1 MKAYQEKTA
10 DWLRQCFPPE
20 AATDNEERCDRF
32 LEEALELVQSCGHRP
47 ERAHRLVDY
56 VYGRQIGETGQ
67 ELGGVM
73 VTLAALSNAFGLDI
87 EAEASRE
94 LERVCEPATM
104 ERIRAKQ
111 AAKPKGS
118 ALPVAFVEDTLPEP
132 DRLALGLLRLLEG
145 RSRSHIM
152 EALMKV
158 TAAVIYQS
166 SKNATRALGEVSGH
180 FADMEDR
187 VKAYYSGLREQP
199 FAAPVPISGEVRPE
213 VAAFALRM
221 EARLRENDHKPGW
234 KNEHPQ
240 WLTDQ
245 STRHAA
251 KLALAMD
258 RLLNDG
264 VRNLDANR
272 NAVPTAAADLANF
285 AMMVADV
292 VTAGGL
298 AGKAEGEAA

>member
-1 MKAYQEKTA
+1 MIQFQEQTG
-10 DWLRQCFPPE
+10 DWLRRCFPPE
-20 AATDNEERCDRF
+20 AATDIQERCDRF
-32 LEEALELVQSCGHRP
+32 LEEALELIQACGHRP

-56 VYGRQIGETGQ
+56 VHGRETGEPAQ

-73 VTLAALSNAFGLDI
+73 VTLAALSNSVGLDI
-87 EAEASRE
+87 VAEAWRE
-94 LERVCEPATM
+94 LDRVREPATM

-118 ALPVAFVEDTLPEP
+118 ALPVAAIEDRLPEP
-132 DRLALGLLRLLEG
+132 DRLALGLLRLLDG
-145 RSRSHIM
+145 WSRPHIM
-152 EALMKV
+152 DALMKAS
-158 TAAVIYQS
+158 AAVIFHG
-166 SKNATRALGEVSGH
+166 NANTTRAFGEVAGH
-180 FADMEDR
+180 FANMEDV
-187 VKAYYSGLREQP
+187 VKAHYAGSREPP
-199 FAAPVPISGEVRPE
+199 FALPASLLAEVRPE

-221 EARLRENDHKPGW
+221 EARLRDNDHKPGW
-234 KNEHPQ
+234 KDDHPQ
-240 WLTDQ
+240 GLTDQ
-245 STRHAA
+245 SMRHAA
-251 KLALAMD
+251 KLALAVD

-264 VRNLDANR
+264 VRNLEANR